1 MVRSARAAVSVAL
14 AAGFAATAF
23 VAEAGGDLERTT
35 WVEIAWIVA
44 AGTIV
49 GLTLLLA
56 RPGRIG
62 GWVALAGFAALTG
75 VTAASILWSVA
86 PDLSWVETNR
96 VLAYAWAFA
105 AALAA
110 AHLHPRGH
118 GVVLNAVLL
127 GCFAIV
133 AYALVTRVFPDSLA
147 EDEIYARL
155 GAPYGYWNALGTTA
169 ALAIPP
175 TLWLGSRRSGYGP
188 ANALAYPLL
197 GLLFVTLFLSYSRGA
212 LVVAGVAI
220 VLWLVL
226 VPLRLRTI
234 TLVATAVAGA
244 APVIGWALSRDA
256 FTENDIPMIVRE
268 SAAPEF
274 GVFLLTTVLALLIV
288 GVAVNF
294 RLARRAPG
302 TLLRLRVGIAA
313 GIVAA
318 LVPVGLAVALAS
330 SDKGFSGTVEAS
342 VESLTSTTANT
353 EGGPGRL
360 TQASSSRGRY
370 WRQAADVFEE
380 NPEAGAGAGT
390 FQVTRLRH
398 RKDQLVSRHAHGY
411 VVQTMAD
418 LGIAGLVASGAAL
431 LLWLAA
437 SGRALGLGIR
447 RREREYDAER
457 VALIAL
463 ALCAVAFG
471 IQSGIDWTWAV
482 PAPSLM
488 AVVAGGF
495 VAGRALRR
503 KQADAAAAPV
513 AAGATAAAPAS
524 PPLGRIPRSFFAVA
538 ALAAALACAWA
549 VWQPQRSDAES
560 QKALDLIGDGKLDEA
575 EKAAARA
582 EDIDPLASK
591 ALLVR
596 AAVADARANQPLAHK
611 LLEEAV
617 ERFRGEPQVWI
628 RLAEYEL
635 YTLNRPVD
643 AERTIIG
650 ALYLDPLSRAAQQ
663 IFLEAKQA
671 QRPTPPP
678 APPPGT
684 PVPGT
689 PVPGTPAPGTP
700 APGTPA
706 PGTPP
711 PGGQPA
717 PSAPSTPPATPPP
730 TGGAAPGE

>member
-1 MVRSARAAVSVAL
+1 VVRFASAAASVAL

-23 VAEAGGDLERTT
+23 VAEAGANLERTT

-44 AGTIV
+44 AGLVVAVSIAF
-49 GLTLLLA
+49 A
-56 RPGRIG
+56 RPGRVG
-62 GWVALAGFAALTG
+62 GWLALGGFAALTA

-96 VLAYAWAFA
+96 ALTYTWAFA

-110 AHLHPRGH
+110 AHLAPRGSP
-118 GVVLNAVLL
+118 VVLHALLL
-127 GCFAIV
+127 GAFAIV
-133 AYALVTRVFPDSLA
+133 VYALVTRVFPESLA
-147 EDEIYARL
+147 QDEIYARL

-169 ALAIPP
+169 GLAVPGA
-175 TLWLGSRRSGYGP
+175 LWLGSRRSGYGP

-197 GLLFVTLFLSYSRGA
+197 GLLFVALFLSYSRGA
-212 LVVAGVAI
+212 LVVAGGAI
-220 VLWLVL
+220 LLWLLL

-234 TLVATAVAGA
+234 TLLAVSLAGS

-256 FTENDIPMIVRE
+256 FTENDVPMIVRE
-268 SAAPEF
+268 SAGPEF
-274 GVFLLTTVLALLIV
+274 GIFLLATVLVLLIA
-288 GVAVNF
+288 GLSIGF
-294 RLARRAPG
+294 RVARRAPG
-302 TLLRLRVGIAA
+302 APARLRVGLAA
-313 GIVAA
+313 ATVAA
-318 LVPVGLAVALAS
+318 LVPVGLVVALAL
-330 SDKGFSGTVEAS
+330 SDRGIPKTVTAS
-342 VESLTSTTANT
+342 VESLTSTTAST

-370 WRQAADVFEE
+370 WQQAIDVFEE
-380 NPEAGAGAGT
+380 NPEAGAGAGA

-418 LGIAGLVASGAAL
+418 LGIAGLVASVLAV
-431 LLWLAA
+431 LLWLGASARA
-437 SGRALGLGIR
+437 SGFVPR
-447 RREREYDAER
+447 RRERRYDSER

-471 IQSGIDWTWAV
+471 AHSAIDWTWAV

-503 KQADAAAAPV
+503 RERAAAAPL
-513 AAGATAAAPAS
+513 GWPLRAP
-524 PPLGRIPRSFFAVA
+524 FAVA
-538 ALAAALACAWA
+538 TLAAALLCAWA

-560 QKALDLIGDGKLDEA
+560 QRALDLIADGKLNEA
-575 EKAAARA
+575 DRAADRA
-582 EDIDPLASK
+582 EEIDPLASK

-596 AAVADARANQPLAHK
+596 AAVEDARGNQPRAHDI
-611 LLEEAV
+611 LEEAV

-635 YTLNRPVD
+635 YTLNRPAD
-643 AERTIIG
+643 AEKTVTG

-678 APPPGT
+678 APPAAPAPAPGQ
-684 PVPGT
+684 PAPAPGQ
-689 PVPGTPAPGTP
+689 PAPAPTPAPGQATP
-700 APGTPA
+700 APAPAQPGPTPRRPA
-706 PGTPP
+706 PTPRTPEPTPLTPP
-711 PGGQPA
+711 
-717 PSAPSTPPATPPP
+717 S
-730 TGGAAPGE
+730 GGAAPGG

>member
-1 MVRSARAAVSVAL
+1 VVRFARAAASVAL

-23 VAEAGGDLERTT
+23 VAKAGGNLERTT
-35 WVEIAWIVA
+35 WAEIVWIVA
-44 AGTIV
+44 AGV
-49 GLTLLLA
+49 FVALSLVLA
-56 RPGRIG
+56 RPRRVG

-96 VLAYAWAFA
+96 VLAYTWAFA
-105 AALAA
+105 AALAG
-110 AHLHPRGH
+110 AHLAPRDYS
-118 GVVLNAVLL
+118 VVLHAVLL
-127 GCFAIV
+127 GAFVIV
-133 AYALVTRVFPDSLA
+133 GYALVTRVFPESLA
-147 EDEIYARL
+147 KDEIYARL

-169 ALAIPP
+169 ALAVPP
-175 TLWLGSRRSGYGP
+175 ALWLGARRSGYGP

-197 GLLFVTLFLSYSRGA
+197 GLLFVALFLSYSRGA
-212 LVVAGVAI
+212 LVVAAGAI
-220 VLWLVL
+220 ILWLVF

-256 FTENDIPMIVRE
+256 FTENDVPMIVRE
-268 SAAPEF
+268 SAGPEF
-274 GVFLLTTVLALLIV
+274 GVFLLTTALALLVV

-302 TLLRLRVGIAA
+302 MLLRLRVGMAA

-318 LVPVGLAVALAS
+318 LVPVGLGIALAS

-342 VESLTSTTANT
+342 VESLTSTTAST

-437 SGRALGLGIR
+437 GGRALGVGIR
-447 RREREYDAER
+447 RRERDFDAER
-457 VALIAL
+457 MGLIAL
-463 ALCAVAFG
+463 ALCAVSFG
-471 IQSGIDWTWAV
+471 VQSAIDWTWTV

-503 KQADAAAAPV
+503 KAALAEPAAA
-513 AAGATAAAPAS
+513 
-524 PPLGRIPRSFFAVA
+524 PLGRIPRIAFAVA
-538 ALAAALACAWA
+538 SLAAALLCAWA

-560 QKALDLIGDGKLDEA
+560 KKALKLIARGNLNEA
-575 EKAAARA
+575 EKAANRA

-596 AAVADARANQPLAHK
+596 AAVADARGNQPLAHDI
-611 LLEEAV
+611 LEDAV
-617 ERFRGEPQVWI
+617 ERFRGEPQIWV

-635 YTLNRPVD
+635 YTLNRPAD
-643 AERTIIG
+643 AERTIAG

-678 APPPGT
+678 PPP
-684 PVPGT
+684 
-689 PVPGTPAPGTP
+689 PGTPAPGTP
-700 APGTPA
+700 APSTPA

-711 PGGQPA
+711 P
-717 PSAPSTPPATPPP
+717 SAPSTPPPSGGTPP
-730 TGGAAPGE
+730 GGE